1 MRTLLNLIENVKDLY
16 YYAIIIYILMSWFPN
31 AYGSTFHRLLQ
42 KICEPYLSVFR
53 RIIPPIARI
62 DFSPIVALISLEFA
76 MQGLRIILIR
86 FF

>member
-1 MRTLLNLIENVKDLY
+1 MNTLLNLLENVKDLY

-62 DFSPIVALISLEFA
+62 DFSPIVALICLEFA